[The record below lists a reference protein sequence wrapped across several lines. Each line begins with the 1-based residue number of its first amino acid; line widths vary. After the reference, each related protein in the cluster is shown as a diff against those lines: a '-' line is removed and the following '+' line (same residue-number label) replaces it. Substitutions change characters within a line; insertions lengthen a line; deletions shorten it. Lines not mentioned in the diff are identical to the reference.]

1 MRSVLGIATI
11 FKWVRLTG
19 ASLML
24 GVVLSGCTNMLF
36 YPQPG
41 WVRTPAQLGV
51 EYRDVEIASSDGTK
65 LSAWW
70 LDTPTDAKGTILY
83 LHGNAEN
90 ISTHLGNVY
99 WLPEAGYQVLLLDYR
114 GYGHSEGNP
123 GLPEIF
129 DDIAV
134 SLEWLLEQSE
144 TADMPVYVLGQS
156 LGASM
161 GGYVAATYPD
171 LRAGLTGIVLDAG
184 FTGYAE
190 VGREV
195 ASRHWLTWAFQ
206 YPVAW
211 GMPNNYDLIDYIHDI
226 APTPLLIIHGTE
238 DEVIPFSFGERLY
251 SAAGDPKA
259 FLRYDGPH
267 TGTFR
272 DLGNR
277 DLVLGFLERA
287 ARQPADATNWVDGE

>member
-1 MRSVLGIATI
+1 
-11 FKWVRLTG
+11 
-19 ASLML
+19 
-24 GVVLSGCTNMLF
+24 MLF

-41 WVRTPAQLGV
+41 WVRTPAELGV
-51 EYRDVEIASSDGTK
+51 EYRDVVLTATDGTR

-70 LDTPTDAKGTILY
+70 LDTPDEARGTILY

-114 GYGHSEGNP
+114 GYGHSEGKLS
-123 GLPEIF
+123 LPEIF

-134 SLEWLLEQSE
+134 SLEWVLEQPE
-144 TADMPVYVLGQS
+144 TAAKPVYVLGQS

-161 GGYVAATYPD
+161 GGYVVASYPD
-171 LRAGLTGIVLDAG
+171 LRAALTGIVLDAG
-184 FTGYAE
+184 FTSYAE
-190 VGREV
+190 IGREL
-195 ASRHWLTWAFQ
+195 ASRHWLTWSFQ
-206 YPVAW
+206 YPVSW
-211 GMPNNYDLIDYIHDI
+211 SMPNDYDLIDHIHEI
-226 APTPLLIIHGTE
+226 APTPVLIIHGTE
-238 DEVIPFSFGERLY
+238 DEVIPFSYGERLF
-251 SAAGDPKA
+251 ATAGDPKS

-277 DLVLGFLERA
+277 ELVLGFLERA
-287 ARQPADATNWVDGE
+287 AKQPAGATTWLDAE

>member
-1 MRSVLGIATI
+1 MRSALVIATI
-11 FKWVRLTG
+11 SKLGRISGSMLT
-19 ASLML
+19 L
-24 GVVLSGCTNMLF
+24 GLLLSGCSNMLF
-36 YPQPG
+36 YPQAG
-41 WVRTPAQLGV
+41 WVRTPTELGV
-51 EYRDVEIASSDGTK
+51 EYRDVELEATDGTK

-70 LDTPTDAKGTILY
+70 LETPAEAKGTILY

-114 GYGHSEGNP
+114 GYGKSEGKP

-129 DDIAV
+129 DDIAI
-134 SLEWLLEQSE
+134 SLEWVLEQRQVVGK
-144 TADMPVYVLGQS
+144 PVYVLGQS
-156 LGASM
+156 LGAAM
-161 GGYVAATYPD
+161 GGYVVATYPN
-171 LRAGLTGIVLDAG
+171 LRAGLTGVVLDAG

-195 ASRHWLTWAFQ
+195 ASRHWLTWTFQ

-211 GMPNNYDLIDYIHDI
+211 GMPNDYDLIDHIQDI

-238 DEVIPFSFGERLY
+238 DEVIPFSYGERLH
-251 SAAGDPKA
+251 ATAGDPKA

-287 ARQPADATNWVDGE
+287 ARQPDDATKWADDL